1 MEAKANVRSRQPA
14 ERDFAPSN
22 VTLISSVSGWLFL
35 RESFSSHGLTI
46 LAMEA
51 CMRWL
56 VASASSRGR
65 EIRSGLVSLSGDF
78 PSEIFKFF
86 VFCFRTIM
94 GNGEVGL
101 GWVCGCKGSGDVET
115 LYVNIVSSFV
125 ETVVSY
131 KGTVRRMQRL
141 WLQR

>member
-14 ERDFAPSN
+14 EGDFAPSN

-56 VASASSRGR
+56 VASASSRGH
-65 EIRSGLVSLSGDF
+65 EIRSRLVSLSGDF
-78 PSEIFKFF
+78 DLKFLNFLFF
-86 VFCFRTIM
+86 V
-94 GNGEVGL
+94 
-101 GWVCGCKGSGDVET
+101 SG
-115 LYVNIVSSFV
+115 
-125 ETVVSY
+125 
-131 KGTVRRMQRL
+131 R
-141 WLQR
+141 